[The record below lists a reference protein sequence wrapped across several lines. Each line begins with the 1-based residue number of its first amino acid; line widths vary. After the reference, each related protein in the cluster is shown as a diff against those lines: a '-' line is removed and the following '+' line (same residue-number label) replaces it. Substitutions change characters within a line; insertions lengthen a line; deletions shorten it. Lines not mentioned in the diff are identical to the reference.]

1 MAHSER
7 IHTGVLYGCSESAHR
22 RVFLVNE
29 TSEDSCESEVEYPL
43 TPPLSESS
51 GSRSHSPDHA
61 TFPADL
67 NIITM
72 MHLSRLRKRRNVAVR
87 RQPKSMFY
95 PVHLLVVGYLIGA
108 GKGVS
113 SVSSKLTLHIVS
125 RASGKPAIVSASRSL
140 LQSYVSGASMPDTMP
155 SRIPYN
161 LTVSKLA
168 MVLEGQIRQS
178 LPFIK
183 CSEL

>member
-7 IHTGVLYGCSESAHR
+7 IHTGVLHGCSENAHR

-51 GSRSHSPDHA
+51 GSRSHSPEHA

-72 MHLSRLRKRRNVAVR
+72 VHLSRLRKRRNVAVR
-87 RQPKSMFY
+87 RQPKSMFH
-95 PVHLLVVGYLIGA
+95 PVHLVGYLIGVRERCILRIQQVDTSR
-108 GKGVS
+108 GVPCFRETRHCLS
-113 SVSSKLTLHIVS
+113 QPLAVAKL
-125 RASGKPAIVSASRSL
+125 
-140 LQSYVSGASMPDTMP
+140 
-155 SRIPYN
+155 
-161 LTVSKLA
+161 
-168 MVLEGQIRQS
+168 
-178 LPFIK
+178 
-183 CSEL
+183 C

>member
-7 IHTGVLYGCSESAHR
+7 IHTGVLHGCSENAHR

-51 GSRSHSPDHA
+51 GSRSHSPEHA

-72 MHLSRLRKRRNVAVR
+72 VHLSRLRKRRNVAVR
-87 RQPKSMFY
+87 RQPKR
-95 PVHLLVVGYLIGA
+95 
-108 GKGVS
+108 KGVS
-113 SVSSKLTLHIVS
+113 SASSKLTLHVVS

-140 LQSYVSGASMPDTMP
+140 LQSYVSGASMPDDTMP
-155 SRIPYN
+155 SRFPYN

-178 LPFIK
+178 SSLIE